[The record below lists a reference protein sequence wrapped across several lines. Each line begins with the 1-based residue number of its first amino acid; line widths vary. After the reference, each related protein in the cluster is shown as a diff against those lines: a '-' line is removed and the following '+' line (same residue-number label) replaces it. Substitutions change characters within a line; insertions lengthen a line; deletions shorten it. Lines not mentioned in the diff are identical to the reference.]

1 MSITRRDFLLLMGGS
16 AGAVALN
23 SLGGCNVKLPS
34 QKSEFTFQPIKGP
47 IPLLTDGFKPEQQK
61 EQYRSY
67 EVVDDLVLP
76 EGYQYQIIAAWGDK
90 VGDSRFGYNNDYL
103 SFISIGENEGLLS
116 VNFEYISAIPWMQT
130 YEQVIGKPLPLAQVK
145 AALRN
150 NSSSKNEINAF
161 ALSDND
167 PIKAKITEI
176 CQEALLDQGLGV
188 ISVRKTVDGRWERI
202 NSPADRRISGI
213 SGLNDGK
220 YLKATGPAVAV
231 FRKQQ
236 GQGYID
242 QLSDRIIG
250 TFGNC
255 AGGTTPWGTVLS
267 AEENFQAQVPE
278 AVYSDGT
285 SLDPS
290 KRPFAL
296 GDEELYGQGN
306 VFGLAGNKYGWIVEI
321 DPANP
326 NDYGTKHTWLG
337 RYRHEAVGV
346 RVEAG
351 KPLAF
356 YSGCDRRGGHIYK
369 FVSRDKVQD
378 PKNKAN
384 SQLLTQGILYAAKF
398 NSDGTGR
405 WIALKADTPVDPDL
419 PSNIA
424 GNLILLPKSPQAKTA
439 QETEGDYL
447 AIAKDQEIAKY
458 KQKFQNLGDLYSG
471 NTEEKQGA
479 ILIDAH
485 YAANAVGATCT
496 ARPEDT
502 EVAANG
508 DLYISFTSGSP
519 DQEGGPDV
527 RVFKGPK
534 GETPYEYGWV
544 MRLTED
550 SNDPAA
556 VTFRW
561 QMLATGGEPAAG
573 AMGFANPDNL
583 LLDKNGNIWMV
594 TDMSTGKMNQSV
606 KNRTDSNGKATAI
619 SGLFGNNAIWL
630 IPTQGDDAGK
640 AFLFATGPVECEITG
655 PCFTT
660 DEKAM
665 FISIQHPGEANG
677 IRKNQVQESREFLLM
692 TTTGEEFL
700 QTRQVPI
707 GSNWPTKS
715 ADAPPKPAVVVVTKT
730 SNS

>member
-1 MSITRRDFLLLMGGS
+1 MSIIRRDFLLLMGGS

-23 SLGGCNVKLPS
+23 YLWGCKPKLPL
-34 QKSEFTFQPIKGP
+34 QKLEFTFQPIKGP
-47 IPLLTDGFKPEQQK
+47 IPLLTDGFKTEQQK
-61 EQYRSY
+61 EQYSTY

-103 SFISIGENEGLLS
+103 SLISTGENKGFLS

-130 YEQVIGKPLPLAQVK
+130 YEQVIGKPLPFAQVK
-145 AALRN
+145 TALQN
-150 NSSSKNEINAF
+150 NSSGKNEINAF
-161 ALSDND
+161 ALPDNVS
-167 PIKAKITEI
+167 IKAKITEI

-188 ISVRKTVDGRWERI
+188 ISVRKTADGKWERT

-213 SGLNDGK
+213 SGLSDGK

-242 QLSDRIIG
+242 QLGDRIIG
-250 TFGNC
+250 TFANC

-278 AVYSDGT
+278 PVYSDGT

-326 NDYGTKHTWLG
+326 KDYGTKHTWLG

-384 SQLLTQGILYAAKF
+384 SQLLTKGILYAAKF

-405 WIALKADTPVDPDL
+405 WIPLTTDTPVDPDL
-419 PSNIA
+419 PSNIV
-424 GNLILLPKSPQAKTA
+424 GNLILLPKSPQAKTTK
-439 QETEGDYL
+439 ETKGDYL
-447 AIAKDQEIAKY
+447 AITKDQEIAQY
-458 KQKFQNLGDLYSG
+458 KQNFKNLGNLYSG
-471 NTEEKQGA
+471 NAEEQQGA

-485 YAANAVGATCT
+485 YAASAIGATCT
-496 ARPEDT
+496 GRPEDR

-519 DQEGGPDV
+519 DQEGGPDT
-527 RVFKGPK
+527 RVFQGPK
-534 GETPYEYGWV
+534 AETPYEYGWV

-573 AMGFANPDNL
+573 GMGFANPDNL
-583 LLDKNGNIWMV
+583 LLDKNGNVWMV
-594 TDMSTGKMNQSV
+594 TDISTGKMNQSV
-606 KNRTDSNGKATAI
+606 KNRTDSGGKLTI
-619 SGLFGNNAIWL
+619 NSGLFGNNAIWL

-640 AFLFATGPVECEITG
+640 AFLFGIGPIECEITG
-655 PCFTT
+655 PCFTI
-660 DEKAM
+660 DEKSM

-677 IRKNQVQESREFLLM
+677 IRKNQILESREFLLT

-700 QTRQVPI
+700 QTRRVPI
-707 GSNWPTKS
+707 GSNWPTKTP
-715 ADAPPKPAVVVVTKT
+715 DAPPKPAVVVVTKL
-730 SNS
+730 

>member
-16 AGAVALN
+16 AGAVALS

-47 IPLLTDGFKPEQQK
+47 IPLLTDSFKPEQQK
-61 EQYRSY
+61 ERYRTY

-76 EGYQYQIIAAWGDK
+76 DGYQYQIIATWGDK

-103 SFISIGENEGLLS
+103 SLISTGENEGLLS
-116 VNFEYISAIPWMQT
+116 VNFQYISAIPWMQT

-145 AALRN
+145 AALQN
-150 NSSSKNEINAF
+150 NSSGKNEINAF
-161 ALSDND
+161 ALADND

-188 ISVRKTVDGRWERI
+188 ISVRKTADGKWERT

-213 SGLNDGK
+213 SGLSDGK

-242 QLSDRIIG
+242 QLGDRIIG

-321 DPANP
+321 DPTNP

-356 YSGCDRRGGHIYK
+356 YSGCDRTGGHIYK
-369 FVSRDKVQD
+369 FVSRDKVQY

-384 SQLLTQGILYAAKF
+384 SQLLTIH
-398 NSDGTGR
+398 T
-405 WIALKADTPVDPDL
+405 
-419 PSNIA
+419 
-424 GNLILLPKSPQAKTA
+424 
-439 QETEGDYL
+439 QE
-447 AIAKDQEIAKY
+447 
-458 KQKFQNLGDLYSG
+458 
-471 NTEEKQGA
+471 
-479 ILIDAH
+479 
-485 YAANAVGATCT
+485 
-496 ARPEDT
+496 
-502 EVAANG
+502 
-508 DLYISFTSGSP
+508 
-519 DQEGGPDV
+519 
-527 RVFKGPK
+527 
-534 GETPYEYGWV
+534 
-544 MRLTED
+544 
-550 SNDPAA
+550 
-556 VTFRW
+556 
-561 QMLATGGEPAAG
+561 
-573 AMGFANPDNL
+573 
-583 LLDKNGNIWMV
+583 
-594 TDMSTGKMNQSV
+594 
-606 KNRTDSNGKATAI
+606 
-619 SGLFGNNAIWL
+619 
-630 IPTQGDDAGK
+630 DDAGK
-640 AFLFATGPVECEITG
+640 AFLFATGPVECELTG

-665 FISIQHPGEANG
+665 FISIQHPGEVNG
-677 IRKNQVQESREFLLM
+677 IRKNQALESREFLLI

-707 GSNWPTKS
+707 GSNWPGKT
-715 ADAPPKPAVVVVTKT
+715 ADAPPKPAVIVVAKA
-730 SNS
+730 

>member
-1 MSITRRDFLLLMGGS
+1 MGGS
-16 AGAVALN
+16 AGAVALS

-47 IPLLTDGFKPEQQK
+47 IPLLTDNFKPEQQK
-61 EQYRSY
+61 ERYRTY

-76 EGYQYQIIAAWGDK
+76 DGYQYQIIATWGDK

-103 SFISIGENEGLLS
+103 SLISTGENEGLLS

-145 AALRN
+145 AALQN
-150 NSSSKNEINAF
+150 NSSGKNEINAF
-161 ALSDND
+161 ALPDND

-188 ISVRKTVDGRWERI
+188 ISVRKTADGKWERT

-213 SGLNDGK
+213 SGLSDGK

-242 QLSDRIIG
+242 QLGDRIIG

-326 NDYGTKHTWLG
+326 SDYGTKHTWLG

-405 WIALKADTPVDPDL
+405 WIPLTADTPVDPDL

-439 QETEGDYL
+439 QEAEGDYL

-458 KQKFQNLGDLYSG
+458 KQKFKNLGDLYSG
-471 NTEEKQGA
+471 NAEEKQGA

-485 YAANAVGATCT
+485 YAANAIGATCT
-496 ARPEDT
+496 GRPEDT

-534 GETPYEYGWV
+534 AETPYEYGWV

-550 SNDPAA
+550 SNEPTA
-556 VTFRW
+556 VTFQW
-561 QMLATGGEPAAG
+561 QMLVTGGEPAAG
-573 AMGFANPDNL
+573 GMGFANPDNL
-583 LLDKNGNIWMV
+583 LVDKNGNVWMV
-594 TDMSTGKMNQSV
+594 TDMSTGKMNQPI
-606 KNRTDSNGKATAI
+606 KNRTDGDGKNTPI
-619 SGLFGNNAIWL
+619 SGWFGNNAIWL
-630 IPTQGDDAGK
+630 IPTQGDDTGK

-655 PCFTT
+655 PCFTN
-660 DEKAM
+660 DEKAL
-665 FISIQHPGEANG
+665 FLSIQHPGEANG
-677 IRKNQVQESREFLLM
+677 IRKNQAVESREFLLT

-707 GSNWPTKS
+707 GSNWPAKI
-715 ADAPPKPAVVVVTKT
+715 ADAPPKPAVVVVTKA
-730 SNS
+730 